1 MKDSRRKLLKTL
13 TTTGAAATVIP
24 AVWSKPLVE
33 SVILPAHAQT
43 TTFDELRFQGAVGI
57 GNASLLESVIG
68 TAHAATDFTGS
79 CVHFTIENLVGGKGY
94 IQVEIATSGKL
105 IGDPNGNVVDD
116 AFFFNFNG
124 GDWISGELIRDDS
137 GAVIRVD
144 GKVNDEDYSAFPAGS
159 SGCGVTAAPTNYY
172 FDSSELVGLL
182 DGLIAPAYANG
193 YSIDITKANLSASGI
208 FEMQLGGASSG
219 TGVSDST
226 SLLEGIIGTA
236 HADVNPPMVNCH
248 RSVAA
253 LSTSGFTRLDQV
265 NCIESFYESK
275 ITDDTGPNKTITIN
289 TTNNGSTSTEIVM
302 KPGPRVEL
310 SCDSCF

>member
-13 TTTGAAATVIP
+13 TATGAAATVIP

-33 SVILPAHAQT
+33 SVVLPAHAQT

-94 IQVEIATSGKL
+94 IQVEIATAGKL

-124 GDWISGELIRDDS
+124 GDWISGELIHDDS

-144 GKVNDEDYSAFPAGS
+144 GKVNDEDYSGFPAGS
-159 SGCGVTAAPTNYY
+159 SGCGVTAAPTTWYY
-172 FDSSELVGLL
+172 DRSELVGLL

-193 YSIDITKANLSASGI
+193 SSIDITKANLSSSGI
-208 FEMQLGGASSG
+208 FKMQLDGFRTA
-219 TGVSDST
+219 VSDPPT

-236 HADVNPPMVNCH
+236 HADPFKVDCH
-248 RSVAA
+248 ESVAA
-253 LSTSGFTRLDQV
+253 MTDDFTDLAQV
-265 NCIESFYESK
+265 GCPYSSFFEAK

-302 KPGPRVEL
+302 KPGVVEL
-310 SCDSCF
+310 DCPGCGS

>member
-13 TTTGAAATVIP
+13 TATGAAATVIP

-144 GKVNDEDYSAFPAGS
+144 GKVNDEDYSGFPAGS
-159 SGCGVTAAPTNYY
+159 SGCGVTAAPTTWYY
-172 FDSSELVGLL
+172 DRSELVGLL

-193 YSIDITKANLSASGI
+193 SPIITKARLSASGI
-208 FEMQLGGASSG
+208 FEMQLDGVDV
-219 TGVSDST
+219 TGVSDPT

-236 HADVNPPMVNCH
+236 HATDPMVNCH
-248 RSVAA
+248 RSAEA
-253 LSTSGFTRLDQV
+253 LSSPGLIQLNQV
-265 NCIESFYESK
+265 GCGDSFFKATTTGVPGEIIIQYSNG
-275 ITDDTGPNKTITIN
+275 TDFETIN
-289 TTNNGSTSTEIVM
+289 M
-302 KPGPRVEL
+302 QPGDVVL
-310 SCDSCF
+310 DCQGCLV